1 MAMQASATKVAVAGQ
16 ALTFSCIQRTAE
28 TVSPLTVRWT
38 DSTSHS
44 EPLRYTGRAVC
55 PPTALDVASGVGSPG
70 WRAAGEGAQPPL
82 LVTTFPVSVV
92 RATRL
97 SSDQTTM
104 LQSLLAGPGLRLVR
118 KNRLR
123 PPDIT
128 AGCTAPTR
136 FAGPGTV
143 MSTKSSQSDG
153 VEL

>member
-1 MAMQASATKVAVAGQ
+1 MAMKASCTKVGVAGQ

-44 EPLRYTGRAVC
+44 GRLRYAGRPVS
-55 PPTALDVASGVGSPG
+55 PPTALDVRSVVGSPG

-97 SSDQTTM
+97 SSDHTTM
-104 LQSLLAGPGLRLVR
+104 LQPV
-118 KNRLR
+118 
-123 PPDIT
+123 
-128 AGCTAPTR
+128 
-136 FAGPGTV
+136 
-143 MSTKSSQSDG
+143 
-153 VEL
+153 